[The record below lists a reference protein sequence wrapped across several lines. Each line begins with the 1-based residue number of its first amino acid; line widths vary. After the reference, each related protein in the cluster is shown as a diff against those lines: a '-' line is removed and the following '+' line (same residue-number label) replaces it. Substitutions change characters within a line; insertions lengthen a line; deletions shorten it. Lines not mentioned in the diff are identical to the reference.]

1 MVEILLKKF
10 RDESGLNF
18 AYNLSLFGFCNAR
31 IFQIRRLSARRSLS
45 FQQTLIDMNPG
56 FGTNTVIIR
65 CALTEQYLKIGAN
78 RWCE

>member
-1 MVEILLKKF
+1 
-10 RDESGLNF
+10 
-18 AYNLSLFGFCNAR
+18 
-31 IFQIRRLSARRSLS
+31 
-45 FQQTLIDMNPG
+45 MNPG